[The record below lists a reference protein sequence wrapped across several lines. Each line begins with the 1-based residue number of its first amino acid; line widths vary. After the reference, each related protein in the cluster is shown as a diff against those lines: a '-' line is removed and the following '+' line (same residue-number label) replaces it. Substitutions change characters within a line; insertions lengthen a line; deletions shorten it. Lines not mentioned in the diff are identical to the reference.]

1 MTTPRSG
8 RVASRLA
15 TIAYLPG
22 ATLADADETALV
34 QALLAGDP
42 RAAREAWRRFGPLV
56 RRIVLRTLGPQ
67 ADVDDMTQDVFITF
81 FDRVKTLRDP
91 NSVTAFIVSITTFKL
106 RHHLR
111 WRWLRRWL
119 VMPGD
124 VEALD
129 LRATQPNGDAREAV
143 GRLFALLDRLSPLDR
158 TAFTLRFIEELELT
172 EVAKAL
178 DVSLATIKRRLT
190 KTWQRMASLVRE
202 DPALVELLPAL
213 GSDAGVAPVTGR
225 EARE

>member
-1 MTTPRSG
+1 MATARSD
-8 RVASRLA
+8 RLA

-22 ATLADADETALV
+22 ATLAEADDPALV

-42 RAAREAWRRFGPLV
+42 RATREAWRRFGPLV
-56 RRIVLRTLGPQ
+56 RRLVMRTLGPQ
-67 ADVDDMTQDVFITF
+67 ADLDDMTQEVFITF

-91 NSVTAFIVSITTFKL
+91 CSVTAFVISITTFKL

-129 LRATQPNGDAREAV
+129 LRATQPDADAREAV
-143 GRLFALLDRLSPLDR
+143 VRLFALLDRLSPLDR
-158 TAFTLRFIEELELT
+158 TAFTLRFIEGLEL
-172 EVAKAL
+172 VAVAAAL
-178 DVSLATIKRRLT
+178 GVSLATIKRRLT
-190 KTWQRMASLVRE
+190 KSWQRMAALVRE
-202 DPALVELLPAL
+202 DPALAELLPAL
-213 GSDAGVAPVTGR
+213 GSEAGDPTRER